1 MVFNSA
7 IELRHLIRRKDL
19 SVLEIVR
26 AHIDQIEKYNP
37 DINAI
42 VTRTFEQAID
52 AARLADQQ
60 PARSNQIGL
69 LHGLPIAHKDMM
81 LTKGIRTT
89 FGSTTKKNFIPNE
102 DSLIVKRMR
111 EAGAI
116 MLGKTNT
123 PEYGAG
129 SHTFNEVFGVTRN
142 PYDLSKSP
150 GGSSG
155 GAAAALASGMVCL
168 ADGSDMGGSLR
179 NPAAWCNIVGLRP
192 TPGRVPTLPS
202 KFPLLPLPVE
212 GPMARNVAD
221 IALML
226 QAIGRAHTKSPLSQE
241 LEVQD
246 FSAELQRDFSGC
258 RIAIS
263 PDFGG
268 QLPIESEIVD
278 AVATGV
284 KIFMDLGIDVEEALP
299 DLSLAHEAFHTLRA
313 EFYAGMLGETLDQY
327 RDQYKKTLVWN
338 IEKGLHL
345 KTDQINAAQKNL
357 MQVRNNFSELFEQYD
372 FLILPVTQVSPFPA
386 EDEYPTNIKNI
397 DMESYIDWMKSCYLI
412 TVAGCPAVSVPCGF
426 TSDGMPIGMQI
437 VGRHG
442 DDFGVLQIAYAF
454 EQATQHQLKRPEIF
468 TT

>member
-1 MVFNSA
+1 MSCVEI
-7 IELRHLIRRKDL
+7 IEAHLQ
-19 SVLEIVR
+19 
-26 AHIDQIEKYNP
+26 QIESYNP
-37 DINAI
+37 TINAI
-42 VTRTFEQAID
+42 VTHTKEQALKQ
-52 AARLADQQ
+52 AARADRALAKDPQSCG
-60 PARSNQIGL
+60 P

-81 LTKGIRTT
+81 LTKGVRTT
-89 FGSTTKKNFIPNE
+89 FGSTTKRDFIPDEN
-102 DSLIVKRMR
+102 SLIVERM
-111 EAGAI
+111 EQAGAI

-192 TPGRVPTLPS
+192 TPGRVPSAPS
-202 KFPLLPLPVE
+202 KFPLTPLPVE
-212 GPMARNVAD
+212 GPMARSVAD

-226 QAIGRAHTKSPLSQE
+226 QAISKPHSKSPLSQQ
-241 LEVQD
+241 LNTQD
-246 FSAELQRDFSGC
+246 FSKELQRDFRG
-258 RIAIS
+258 RKIAIS
-263 PDFGG
+263 ADFDQ

-278 AVATGV
+278 AIAQSAKV
-284 KIFMDLGIDVEEALP
+284 FLDLGIEIEEALP
-299 DLSLAHEAFHTLRA
+299 NLSLANDAFHTLRA
-313 EFYAGMLGETLDQY
+313 EFYAGMLGETLDQN
-327 RDQYKKTLVWN
+327 RDQYKETLVWN
-338 IEKGLHL
+338 IEKGLQL
-345 KTDQINAAQKNL
+345 QPEQISSAQNDL
-357 MQVRNNFSELFEQYD
+357 LQVRQNFSDLFEQYD
-372 FLILPVTQVSPFPA
+372 YLVLPVTQVSPFPA
-386 EDEYPTNIKNI
+386 ENEYPTNIKNI

-426 TSDGMPIGMQI
+426 TKKGMPIGMQI

-454 EQATQHQLKRPEIF
+454 EQATNYNQQRPELI
-468 TT
+468 T